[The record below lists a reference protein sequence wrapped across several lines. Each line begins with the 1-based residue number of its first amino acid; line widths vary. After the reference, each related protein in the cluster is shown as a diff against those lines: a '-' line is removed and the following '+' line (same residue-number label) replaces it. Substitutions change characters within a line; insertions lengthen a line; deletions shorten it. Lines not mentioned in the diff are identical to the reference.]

1 MPLSSASG
9 KIDMKRIL
17 IAVCMAAC
25 AAWVQ
30 AVSVSWVTS
39 GWGDPGN
46 DGYYWTCDSAFGVGD
61 SNYATFIVEGKL
73 NKADTWQ
80 WGIEMFEPGSGY
92 GNLTELGVKDGNW
105 DVVSG
110 GGWATT
116 ITEPNTAVAQT
127 GHFLAGFTLAKDEE
141 GVSIT
146 VSINGTV
153 VAVVSADALNASD
166 GIAQFKWNKERFE
179 VDRIGYVVGS
189 TEDCALP
196 PDEIAL
202 LPEPTALALLAL
214 GVAGVTLR
222 RRRM

>member
-1 MPLSSASG
+1 
-9 KIDMKRIL
+9 MKRIL
-17 IAVCMAAC
+17 IALGAAVC

-61 SNYATFIVEGKL
+61 NNYATFIVEGKL
-73 NKADTWQ
+73 NKADNWQ
-80 WGIEMFEPGSGY
+80 WGVEMFNPGSGY
-92 GNLTELGVKDGNW
+92 GNLIELGVKDGNW

-110 GGWATT
+110 NSWSPT
-116 ITEPNTAVAQT
+116 ITEPNTVAAQT
-127 GHFLAGFTLAKDEE
+127 GHFLAGFSLTKDAET
-141 GVSIT
+141 GAVSIT

-153 VAVVSADALNASD
+153 VAVVDADALGDAD

-179 VDRIGYVVGS
+179 VDRIGYVVGA
-189 TEDCALP
+189 TEDCALS
-196 PDEIAL
+196 PDAIAL